1 MTRRALLSATA
12 LVPLLAFPARAE
24 PITLMDL
31 LTLDRLANMGGQL
44 AVNALRGV
52 AEVTYAH
59 MDIRPL
65 DGRMILTGLE
75 IRITDIIPVWQ
86 MSLREFPR

>member
-1 MTRRALLSATA
+1 MTRLSLLSASA

-24 PITLMDL
+24 PVTLMDL
-31 LTLDRLANMGGQL
+31 LTLDRLANMGAQI

-65 DGRMILTGLE
+65 DGRVILTGLE
-75 IRITDIIPVWQ
+75 MTP
-86 MSLREFPR
+86 